1 MEDHIL
7 SVNHLSI
14 QFGGVHALDKIDLG
28 VKRGSVHA
36 IIGPN
41 GAGKT
46 TFLNCISGAYKG
58 DEGEISFK
66 GKKIWGLRPDKIAS
80 EGIARTFQ
88 NIELFKKMSV
98 MDNILLGCH
107 SRKRT
112 GILSDILFW
121 GKSKKQEMVFR
132 EKAEEVIDFLDIQ
145 AYRDTLVESA
155 PYGVQK
161 NVELAR
167 ALAME
172 PELLLLDEPSS
183 GLNTEETQ
191 DLAFWIEDIKE
202 DLGITVVL
210 VEHDMRLVV
219 DVCDRVTAL
228 DYGRM
233 LAEGEP
239 REVVHHPEV
248 IKAYLGEEE

>member
-1 MEDHIL
+1 MEERIL

-14 QFGGVHALDKIDLG
+14 QFGGVHALNDITLG
-28 VKRGSVHA
+28 VKRGGVHA

-58 DEGEISFK
+58 DQGEISFK
-66 GKKIWGLRPDKIAS
+66 GKRVSGLRPDQITLK
-80 EGIARTFQ
+80 GISRTFQ
-88 NIELFKKMSV
+88 NIELFKKMTV

-107 SRKRT
+107 RRRRT
-112 GILSDILFW
+112 GILSDVLFW
-121 GKSKKQEMVFR
+121 GKSRKQEMVLR
-132 EKAEEVIDFLDIQ
+132 ENAEEVIDFLDIQ
-145 AYRDTLVESA
+145 AYRNTLVENA

-167 ALAME
+167 ALATQ

-183 GLNTEETQ
+183 GLSTEETQ

-202 DLGITVVL
+202 DLGITIIL

-219 DVCDRVTAL
+219 DVSDTVTAL
-228 DYGRM
+228 DYGRK
-233 LAEGEP
+233 LAEGDP
-239 REVVHHPEV
+239 GKVVRHPEV